1 MSFYQPENDA
11 GNWRCNY
18 AIDWPSGA
26 RHSFA
31 GGADSVQALLLAFM
45 KAGAGLYFQRPEG
58 CRKLWWTEIDKG
70 LGFPLPP
77 SVRRVAIGDDGL
89 L

>member
-1 MSFYQPENDA
+1 VTVSFYRPENDA

-26 RHSFA
+26 RRSFA
-31 GGADSVQALLLAFM
+31 GGADSVQALSLAFM

-58 CRKLWWTEIDKG
+58 CRKL
-70 LGFPLPP
+70 
-77 SVRRVAIGDDGL
+77 
-89 L
+89 